1 MKLALNTLI
10 ALCGSSMLSLGMT
23 SIVSAAEL
31 GDDYTSL
38 VCPQGLNIPERP
50 YVEAELAIDDT
61 YMTADEADLIEK
73 GISTLT
79 GNAEITRNTQQVT
92 ADHILYNEPNDTA
105 DLDGNVNYW
114 DEDLFLNSKDAF
126 LQFDNGVGEF
136 TDADYILK
144 ESRGRGSAE
153 KLVLD
158 IGTRTDLE
166 KLEYTTCD
174 PDDKFWN
181 FTASSLTL
189 NHEENY
195 GKARNVVIRVKD
207 IPIFY
212 TPYLS
217 FPLSKERKSGFL
229 APSYGVTNRNGFEFR
244 TPYYWNISP
253 NMDATLTP
261 RLLTDSGVM
270 AMGEYRYLHSRGNGQ
285 INLEY
290 LPSDNGRGDKHRNLI
305 DLELN
310 QRFASTGN
318 LFMTYSRVS
327 DKFYFEDF
335 GNQLSIASTSFLE
348 QRADVTYSGSNWSAL
363 ARVQNFQTVNRT
375 IPTSSRPYKR
385 LPQLTFHYN
394 HPNKNGGLKFGL
406 ASEAVYF
413 DKGENIV
420 IANGIQS
427 NTNVNGLRLDLNP
440 YLSFPMSTAATF
452 IEPKL
457 RLRYTQYALNENSL
471 FESSPNRV
479 VPIFSLD
486 SGVFLERDINLMNT
500 DYIQTL
506 EPRLFYRYT
515 PNDGQEDLPVFDT
528 GLYTFS
534 FDSLFYEDRFGGAD
548 RVGDA
553 NQVTLAVTSQL
564 IKQTTGQNL
573 GAVSFGQVF
582 YFRDRK
588 VTLPGIVSRDEST
601 SSLVAAFSTNI
612 IKNTRL
618 SGDFQ
623 WNPYVSDSTEK
634 MTIQANY
641 NPGPGKVVNFSYR
654 VVRSNELNTVIGFT
668 SLGVATTDIDQT
680 DLSFSWPIKNN
691 WNVVGR
697 WNYAVPEGRSLELFG
712 GIEYESCC
720 WGVRAVARRFLS
732 SVDGVF
738 DTGIFL
744 QFELKGLA
752 GIGQKTVDFLKQQ
765 IPGYQSEF

>member
-1 MKLALNTLI
+1 MNLI
-10 ALCGSSMLSLGMT
+10 VNRLVIYLGSSLLSFGLMT
-23 SIVSAAEL
+23 ETFSAEL
-31 GDDYTSL
+31 GGDYTSL
-38 VCPQGLNIPERP
+38 ICPQSLNIPDRP
-50 YVEAELAIDDT
+50 FVDAELDEDDT
-61 YMTADEADLIEK
+61 YMTADEADLIEN
-73 GISTLT
+73 GISTLS

-92 ADHILYNEPNDTA
+92 ADTIVYNQPEDTA
-105 DLDGNVNYW
+105 NLDGNVNYW
-114 DEDLFLNSKDAF
+114 DVDLFLNSEDAF
-126 LQFDNGVGEF
+126 LKFDNGVGEF
-136 TDADYILK
+136 TSADYILK
-144 ESRGRGSAE
+144 ESRGRGSAD
-153 KLVLD
+153 KMVLD

-174 PDDKFWN
+174 PDDQFWN
-181 FTASSLTL
+181 FTASSLSL
-189 NHEENY
+189 DHEKNY

-207 IPIFY
+207 VPVFY

-217 FPLSKERKSGFL
+217 FALSKERKTGFL
-229 APSYGVTNRNGFEFR
+229 APGYGNTNRNGFEFR

-270 AMGEYRYLHSRGNGQ
+270 AMGEYRYLHNRGSGE

-290 LPSDNGRGDKHRNLI
+290 LPSDNGREDKHRNFI

-318 LFMTYSRVS
+318 LFLTYSRVS

-335 GNQLSIASTSFLE
+335 GSQLSVTSTSFLE
-348 QRADVTYSGSNWSAL
+348 QRADITYSGSNWWGL
-363 ARVQNFQTVNRT
+363 ARVQNFQTVNRS
-375 IPTSSRPYKR
+375 IPTTSRPYKR
-385 LPQLTFHYN
+385 LPQILFNYN
-394 HPNKNGGLKFGL
+394 QPKRNHELNFGL
-406 ASEAVYF
+406 TSEVVYF
-413 DKGENIV
+413 DRGENTPLLDV
-420 IANGIQS
+420 
-427 NTNVNGLRLDLNP
+427 VNGARFDLNP
-440 YLSFPMSTAATF
+440 YVSFPMTTAATF

-457 RLRYTQYALNENSL
+457 SLRYTQYALNENSL

-479 VPIFSLD
+479 LPIFSLD
-486 SGVFLERDINLMNT
+486 SGIFLERDIDLFNT

-515 PNDGQEDLPVFDT
+515 PHDGQEDLPVFDS

-534 FDSLFYEDRFGGAD
+534 FDSLFYPDRFAGPD

-564 IKQTTGQNL
+564 IKQDTGQNI
-573 GAVSFGQVF
+573 GSISFGQIF

-588 VTLPGIVSRDEST
+588 VTLPGLLVRDQDT
-601 SSLVAAFSTNI
+601 SSLVAAFNTNL

-634 MTIQANY
+634 MTLQVAY
-641 NPGPGKVVNFSYR
+641 NPAPDKIINFAYR
-654 VVRSNELNTVIGFT
+654 VVRSNEINTVVGFD
-668 SLGVATTDIDQT
+668 SFGVATTDIDQT

-691 WNVVGR
+691 WSVVGR

-712 GIEYESCC
+712 GVEYESCC

-732 SVDGVF
+732 NVDGAF

-744 QFELKGLA
+744 QMELKGLA
-752 GIGQKTVDFLKQQ
+752 GIGKKTVDFLKQQ